1 MTEIG
6 SVGGALL
13 NRLFAFADKDRDSKV
28 SGAEMSELLDKVGQK
43 GKIDQVMAAQDADK
57 DGALSLEEWPG
68 KLLSNETIGQLLTAQ
83 DYKAMSPAS
92 RAELAQQAK
101 DAYFAR
107 VDVDRNGVLSGQ
119 EIDADRA
126 VSEAN
131 YLDNGAL
138 PNVVMMFRAGADRN
152 AITKNDLVVGQRLD
166 LSAMKAE
173 PIKPVAEKDMSEDEK
188 EMLRIA
194 QEGAARS
201 PDAGAPPAPAP
212 VPETPEAAR
221 ARVSSTEFTSALLS
235 RLLAQ
240 FGRGTTPGADAG
252 NSAA

>member
-1 MTEIG
+1 MTEISG
-6 SVGGALL
+6 VGGTLL
-13 NRLFAFADKDRDSKV
+13 NRLFALADKDRDSKV

-68 KLLSNETIGQLLTAQ
+68 KLLSSEAIGQLLTAQ

-107 VDVDRNGVLSGQ
+107 VDVDGNGVLNRE
-119 EIDADRA
+119 EIEADK
-126 VSEAN
+126 VMNQAN
-131 YLDNGAL
+131 YLDNNAL
-138 PNVVMMFRAGADRN
+138 PNVAVMFRAGADRN
-152 AITKNDLVVGQRLD
+152 AITKDDIMVGQRLD
-166 LSAMKAE
+166 LSAMTAS
-173 PIKPVAEKDMSEDEK
+173 PIKQIAEEDMSDAEK
-188 EMLRIA
+188 EMLRIVR
-194 QEGAARS
+194 EGAARS
-201 PDAGAPPAPAP
+201 PDAGAPPAPVP

-221 ARVSSTEFTSALLS
+221 ERVSSSEFTSALLS